1 MGMGA
6 GELRQL
12 VVDWLDDNFHFG
24 EADELITD
32 EEMSFLDNGILTSL
46 GFVQL
51 ILFLEDRLVIVV
63 DRATLTREDWTPR
76 SRVRASRRLS
86 AEPWRASS
94 SKSTG

>member
-1 MGMGA
+1 MGA

-63 DRATLTREDWTPR
+63 DRATLTRDNFDSMGKIVR
-76 SRVRASRRLS
+76 YLVSRPEL
-86 AEPWRASS
+86 
-94 SKSTG
+94 G